1 MIVPSGVLVEVIK
14 IPKNKDIAKRI
25 TISLDH
31 ETLEWLNQKIAE
43 KTYYNYQHAT
53 ECALMSLRKKDA

>member
-1 MIVPSGVLVEVIK
+1 MIK

-53 ECALMSLRKKDA
+53 ECALMSLRKKDASMV